1 MPTGYRLNPNIQMKI
16 EDERAGR
23 LDFVYETKLSA
34 GECLNRIG
42 RPVAG
47 KLSEYEAT
55 TEEGVLYI
63 CFPDQAEDTGGLFVS
78 PPQKYAVRF
87 ESAGDKTVIR
97 VRYVWENDTISV
109 PYLLREDIDT
119 FFTALFDAIV
129 SESDNRIWTDSAEE
143 YTQNDPLKIYGTK
156 TFWVISAVFVILWV
170 LVFFFTHGSR

>member
-63 CFPDQAEDTGGLFVS
+63 SFPDQA
-78 PPQKYAVRF
+78 
-87 ESAGDKTVIR
+87 
-97 VRYVWENDTISV
+97 
-109 PYLLREDIDT
+109 
-119 FFTALFDAIV
+119 
-129 SESDNRIWTDSAEE
+129 
-143 YTQNDPLKIYGTK
+143 
-156 TFWVISAVFVILWV
+156 
-170 LVFFFTHGSR
+170 